1 MEKRTAFEHG
11 IIYRNTDTFFR
22 YNGWASVCKDDEGT
36 LYAVWSG
43 ARAWHV
49 CPFGKTLM
57 SKSTDGG
64 KRWSMP
70 MIINDTWL
78 DDRDAGVICLGGK
91 KLLVSWFTHPV
102 ESYLGNKWLHDTIIK
117 AWPGSE
123 SALGEYVNIP
133 ADAPRGGSNI
143 RVSDEDGIGWGEQ
156 IWLPISAPH
165 GPILRRDG
173 SLLYL
178 GKEMWCHDKDLP
190 DVVLAMESRDE
201 GKTWTELG
209 RVPLPEVE
217 GIQWDHLHE
226 PHVAELPDGTLIG
239 MIRGHHPGFTL
250 YQTVS
255 HDGGRTWSVPVH
267 LGVNGAPP
275 HVLVHSS
282 GAVITTFG
290 RRAEPFGE
298 RAIVSYDGGRTWPD
312 EYILRDDAPNGDL
325 GYPATVELDDGSLLT
340 VYYQVA
346 DEKSEI
352 PTVGEGEYPSIMYTK
367 WTL

>member
-11 IIYRNTDTFFR
+11 IIHRNTETFFR
-22 YNGWASVCKDDEGT
+22 YNGWPSVCKDEEGT
-36 LYAVWSG
+36 LYTVWSG
-43 ARAWHV
+43 CRGHHV

-78 DDRDAGVICLGGK
+78 DDRDAGVVCLGGK
-91 KLLVSWFTHPV
+91 KLLVSWFTHPT
-102 ESYLGNKWLHDTIIK
+102 SLYHDDKEAYDSIV
-117 AWPGSE
+117 GSWE
-123 SALGEYVNIP
+123 GSRSVLDEYVNIP
-133 ADAPRGGSNI
+133 EDAARAGSNV
-143 RVSDEDGIGWGEQ
+143 RVSDEDGMSWGEQ
-156 IWLPISAPH
+156 IWLPVSAPH

-178 GKEMWCHDKDLP
+178 GKEMWCHDKSTP
-190 DVVLAMESRDE
+190 DVVIAMESRDE

-209 RVPLPEVE
+209 RVPLPQVE
-217 GIQWDHLHE
+217 GIEWNHLHE
-226 PHVAELPDGTLIG
+226 PHVAELSDGTLIG
-239 MIRGHHPGFTL
+239 MIRGHHPMGLTL
-250 YQTVS
+250 YQTMS
-255 HDGGRTWSVPVH
+255 YDGGKTWTVPVH

-275 HVLVHSS
+275 HVLLHSS

-290 RRAEPFGE
+290 RREAPFGE
-298 RAIVSYDGGRTWPD
+298 RAIVSYDGGKTWPD

-346 DEKSEI
+346 
-352 PTVGEGEYPSIMYTK
+352 EGDKFPSVLYTK